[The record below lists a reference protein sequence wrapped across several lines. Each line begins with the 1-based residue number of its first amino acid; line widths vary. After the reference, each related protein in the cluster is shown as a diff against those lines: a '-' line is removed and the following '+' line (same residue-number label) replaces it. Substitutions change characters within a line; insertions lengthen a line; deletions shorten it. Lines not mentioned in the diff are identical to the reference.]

1 MIHLADCF
9 VRTCGEGLDASG
21 QSYLEYTS
29 CSIAVRSYQ
38 LPSKRIKDMCSIYI
52 PVAVITLLLLVV
64 RAKTWLFWNDQLF
77 RGRGQLAPV
86 FLKGLRLGLGAWD
99 LEAQIALG
107 VIENSEHRMVY
118 AVG

>member
-1 MIHLADCF
+1 MIYIYIYI
-9 VRTCGEGLDASG
+9 
-21 QSYLEYTS
+21 Q
-29 CSIAVRSYQ
+29 YQ
-38 LPSKRIKDMCSIYI
+38 DIYRYMCIYVYIYIYIYI